1 MPRIIAGLPTRLL
14 SRVRKLGWQ
23 NTVVISSIIVG
34 VIVIAVV
41 LNNGN
46 GEEIVPEGE
55 RSVSLS
61 TVLELSG
68 EQNTLPVFGIVR
80 SKSEALVRTETSAEV
95 VRVNYSLG
103 DSVSAG
109 TVVAEMR
116 NTSERAALLQAEA
129 AQDVARAVLA
139 KVKGSV
145 RGEQLSILETN
156 VQSAK
161 NALESANTSAMNALF
176 SSYDVTD
183 DAISRKAD
191 RVFSNPS
198 SDNPTLILTVADA
211 QLVIAVENGRSKT
224 QIALTRQKKIGATLT
239 SNNIVEELTRT
250 ETELR
255 EIRNFL
261 DHLISALNK
270 TVVDQDTSEASIVS
284 YKADASAARTNVTAS
299 LAALAGAREAL
310 DMRVSA
316 LDVANKNLEQGITGG
331 QDEDVASA
339 EASVRQAEAGLAAAR
354 AAFERTIIRAP
365 ISGTINFLSIERGDF
380 IPAFTHVLTVANNE
394 ALEVVAH
401 VSEADSRS
409 IAVGS
414 SVRIEDLW
422 DGTMTKIAPVADPTT
437 QRIEVRVGVDDG
449 SGLINGQAVTFSVN
463 RSITKGTQDSYTIPI
478 SALKIETGR
487 TIVFSVNEESQLVAH
502 PVVLGSL
509 LGDMVEIEKGLIPE
523 LSIVLDA
530 RGLREGQ
537 KVVVRQSQ

>member
-1 MPRIIAGLPTRLL
+1 MIFSRILSASRRVPRIIAGLPTRLL

-55 RSVSLS
+55 RSVSLR

-80 SKSEALVRTETSAEV
+80 SKS
-95 VRVNYSLG
+95 
-103 DSVSAG
+103 
-109 TVVAEMR
+109 
-116 NTSERAALLQAEA
+116 EA

-145 RGEQLSILETN
+145 RGEQLSILEAN

-239 SNNIVEELTRT
+239 SNNIVEELTLT

-261 DHLISALNK
+261 DQLIYALNK

-284 YKADASAARTNVTAS
+284 YNADASAARST
-299 LAALAGAREAL
+299 
-310 DMRVSA
+310 
-316 LDVANKNLEQGITGG
+316 
-331 QDEDVASA
+331 
-339 EASVRQAEAGLAAAR
+339 
-354 AAFERTIIRAP
+354 
-365 ISGTINFLSIERGDF
+365 
-380 IPAFTHVLTVANNE
+380 
-394 ALEVVAH
+394 
-401 VSEADSRS
+401 
-409 IAVGS
+409 
-414 SVRIEDLW
+414 
-422 DGTMTKIAPVADPTT
+422 
-437 QRIEVRVGVDDG
+437 
-449 SGLINGQAVTFSVN
+449 
-463 RSITKGTQDSYTIPI
+463 
-478 SALKIETGR
+478 
-487 TIVFSVNEESQLVAH
+487 
-502 PVVLGSL
+502 
-509 LGDMVEIEKGLIPE
+509 
-523 LSIVLDA
+523 
-530 RGLREGQ
+530 LR
-537 KVVVRQSQ
+537 